1 LLGQKN
7 SEPGKTGSAARKERF
22 EPLLAGDRQTGAR
35 VAKARIPSQNGCV
48 ESVCRELPR
57 MALAA

>member
-1 LLGQKN
+1 LSL
-7 SEPGKTGSAARKERF
+7 SAKAEQAGGPERF
-22 EPLLAGDRQTGAR
+22 EPLLAGDRQTGVR
-35 VAKARIPSQNGCV
+35 VAKARIPSQNGRV